1 MRVRPLAVQLVPFFV
16 QDHHCVELVG
26 PDIVQPNVDSQVERR
41 AQVEGAPDEQAG
53 FGGLRGIELVLRAVI
68 ATTATGGVR
77 TQAGIAQ
84 IVAPERPV
92 DQVSQGGL
100 LRPLPG

>member
-1 MRVRPLAVQLVPFFV
+1 MRVRSLAVQLVPFFV
-16 QDHHCVELVG
+16 QDHHCVEFVG
-26 PDIVQPNVDSQVERR
+26 PDIIQPDVDSQVERR

-53 FGGLRGIELVLRAVI
+53 FGSLRGVELVLGAVV
-68 ATTATGGVR
+68 ATSAIGGVR

-92 DQVSQGGL
+92 DEVAQGGL
-100 LRPLPG
+100 LRPLPS